1 MVVGSE
7 YMMILVTI
15 IMTKEGSRLGYIH
28 HVHEWERLLGLCHNL
43 WGQQKDGTEEEVI
56 FCCGRVGGRTDGWPG
71 TRGPRGPKNL
81 FIKKIIF
88 CYQIKKI

>member
-43 WGQQKDGTEEEVI
+43 WGQQKDGTVREGTWVKGEYNGQNCTI
-56 FCCGRVGGRTDGWPG
+56 F
-71 TRGPRGPKNL
+71 
-81 FIKKIIF
+81 
-88 CYQIKKI
+88 

>member
-28 HVHEWERLLGLCHNL
+28 HVHEWERLLGFGEGEKKMELKKNE
-43 WGQQKDGTEEEVI
+43 GI
-56 FCCGRVGGRTDGWPG
+56 FVADKQVGTDG
-71 TRGPRGPKNL
+71 L
-81 FIKKIIF
+81 
-88 CYQIKKI
+88 